1 MRHLR
6 RVTGSLSAWILCV
19 ACASWALGVDSP
31 GFERTLSVS
40 LKDPV
45 SLDIAVAKGNVTV
58 AYNRDGQVAIY
69 AVGHDGNGKTIPSEF
84 FEATLTIEQAENR
97 ITIRNAPDASR
108 VDSTFSI
115 SYRINVPFRTEVSST
130 ILGAGNQVV
139 IGIVGPA
146 KLVTAIGDIDA
157 SYIRYGVVK
166 AETGKGR
173 ISCSR
178 VAQVDAETGSGNITL
193 METGPSRANVKRG
206 PGRIEVGG
214 ARGSFKGSTD
224 QGELHIKA
232 VLWDDW
238 ELNSISGNIRIELP
252 PKPKFDAD
260 LATKSG
266 TISFQRPDMEQPAAD
281 DHTWHQ
287 QVNGG
292 GKHIQARSNTGNIVL
307 E

>member
-1 MRHLR
+1 M
-6 RVTGSLSAWILCV
+6 GILSAWILCF
-19 ACASWALGVDSP
+19 ACTSWARADSP
-31 GFERTLSVS
+31 RFQRTLTVS
-40 LKDPV
+40 LKEPV
-45 SLDIAVAKGNVTV
+45 TLDIAVAEGDVTV
-58 AYNRDGQVAIY
+58 AYNRDGQVAVY
-69 AVGHDGNGKTIPSEF
+69 AVGHYSDGKTIPSEF
-84 FEATLTIEQAENR
+84 FEATLTVEQAENH
-97 ITIRNAPDASR
+97 IAIRNAPNASYP
-108 VDSTFSI
+108 DSSFNI
-115 SYRINVPFRTEVSST
+115 SYRIDVPFRTEVSST

-139 IGIVGPA
+139 IGITGPA
-146 KLVTAIGDIDA
+146 KVVTAVGNIDA
-157 SYIRYGVVK
+157 SYVTRGAVK
-166 AETGKGR
+166 AQTGKGK

-214 ARGSFKGSTD
+214 ARGSFQGSTD

-252 PKPKFDAD
+252 PKAKFEVD
-260 LATKSG
+260 LATRSG
-266 TISFQRPDMEQPAAD
+266 TISFERPEMEQLPAD
-281 DHTWHQ
+281 DHMWHQ

-292 GKHIQARSNTGNIVL
+292 GKHIQAKTNTGNIVI